1 MDCVCCDEWC
11 QLMVVLKREEMEGK
25 GRGNNRDVD
34 IGKG

>member
-1 MDCVCCDEWC
+1 
-11 QLMVVLKREEMEGK
+11 MVVLKREEMEGK